1 MSFEGKSLTHL
12 VSAQNGSYYKLL
24 YTHNSQRVTYNN
36 HEPIANYREA
46 KINFPKPQVTLRH
59 GNLVKLRRNTN
70 YFLSKKKTCQTI
82 VDLFNGHFFCSNSF
96 SKSCAATTKFKEKC
110 HIKVSLEKT
119 NLCSLSPI
127 LKHFHLCVPR
137 CFWNL
142 FHGILHT
149 SSYLTFCF

>member
-24 YTHNSQRVTYNN
+24 YTYNSQRVTYNN

-70 YFLSKKKTCQTI
+70 YFLSKKK
-82 VDLFNGHFFCSNSF
+82 
-96 SKSCAATTKFKEKC
+96 
-110 HIKVSLEKT
+110 
-119 NLCSLSPI
+119 
-127 LKHFHLCVPR
+127 KHAKQY
-137 CFWNL
+137 
-142 FHGILHT
+142 
-149 SSYLTFCF
+149 S

>member
-1 MSFEGKSLTHL
+1 MAAIT
-12 VSAQNGSYYKLL
+12 NC
-24 YTHNSQRVTYNN
+24 YTHTIPKELHTTTMSQWQIIEKPKSIFPSHKSHYGT
-36 HEPIANYREA
+36 EILL
-46 KINFPKPQVTLRH
+46 NFVETQII
-59 GNLVKLRRNTN
+59 
-70 YFLSKKKTCQTI
+70 SWAKKKHAKQSLI
-82 VDLFNGHFFCSNSF
+82 FLMVIFFCSNSF

>member
-1 MSFEGKSLTHL
+1 MAAITNCCTHTILKELHTTTMSQWQIIEQPKSIFPSRKSHYGTEI
-12 VSAQNGSYYKLL
+12 LL
-24 YTHNSQRVTYNN
+24 
-36 HEPIANYREA
+36 
-46 KINFPKPQVTLRH
+46 NFVETQII
-59 GNLVKLRRNTN
+59 
-70 YFLSKKKTCQTI
+70 SWAKKTCQTI

-96 SKSCAATTKFKEKC
+96 SKSCTATTKFKEKC